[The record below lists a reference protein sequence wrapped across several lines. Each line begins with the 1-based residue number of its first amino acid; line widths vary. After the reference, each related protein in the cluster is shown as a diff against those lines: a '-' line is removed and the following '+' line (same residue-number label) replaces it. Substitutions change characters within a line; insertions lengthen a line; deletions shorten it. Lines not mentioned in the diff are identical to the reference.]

1 MNHLISDLPNDLMKL
16 DILGSFHSTRL
27 SFSRQLINE
36 IFKKQWVFNILDW
49 KINNKGK
56 GSSIITVNTH
66 ENIYSLIV
74 FAHLITDEDRSDRVI
89 ADKWDLTFTLF
100 KGVPSKKELIHLK
113 KNVPLQEKGQHL
125 NKQITLSRANKS
137 MRLYKHTLNN
147 LAKGKQPDFNLIR
160 DIGYLLRTT
169 AVYGNGKFGIHDFD
183 IKANCKVLRNPFWA
197 EMLTVYMLKYLM

>member
-74 FAHLITDEDRSDRVI
+74 FAHSISDEERSDRVI
-89 ADKWDLTFTLF
+89 
-100 KGVPSKKELIHLK
+100 S
-113 KNVPLQEKGQHL
+113 
-125 NKQITLSRANKS
+125 
-137 MRLYKHTLNN
+137 
-147 LAKGKQPDFNLIR
+147 
-160 DIGYLLRTT
+160 
-169 AVYGNGKFGIHDFD
+169 
-183 IKANCKVLRNPFWA
+183 
-197 EMLTVYMLKYLM
+197 